1 MGKGLPPFEKL
12 VTYLRPFLAH
22 LVGTDLSPRTIQK
35 HVDNM
40 WLLDGEIIRD
50 LNEHPALRKVPAEEL
65 LADLVRDGGPLLY
78 HSDSEEQQRS
88 FESTCHKF
96 QRFRTLSPR

>member
-50 LNEHPALRKVPAEEL
+50 LNELIRRGQLDAEVYPEW
-65 LADLVRDGGPLLY
+65 
-78 HSDSEEQQRS
+78 EE
-88 FESTCHKF
+88 EE
-96 QRFRTLSPR
+96 